1 MRRRIALILMVVVVA
16 IAAAPGSGAAPAAPG
31 QDDLVRL
38 NEIQVIGS
46 HNSYHLAATPEE
58 SALRRTF
65 IGEGEDRLLYQ
76 HDPLATQFSSQ
87 RVRQIELDVWVDTA
101 GGRYATP
108 LLRTATGQGPYDPVM
123 SEPGLKV
130 FHTQDVDYRS
140 TCLTLVACLQ
150 TVETWSAA
158 NPSHLPL
165 AILIEL
171 KDGPLELGDIDFV
184 DPEPFDAAALDS
196 VDAEIRSVFDEDH
209 LLTPDDVRGDHETL
223 EDAVL
228 TDGWP
233 TLGESRGKVMF
244 LMDNGG
250 GKRELY
256 RDGHPSLEGRVL
268 FTNGVPGEADAA
280 FVKENEAIG
289 NDRIAELVEAG
300 YVVRTRAE
308 VETLEARAN
317 DTTRR
322 DAALASGAQWV
333 STDYPVPDHGFGFT
347 TDYSAGIPGGTVAR
361 CNPVN
366 GPAGCVSADLE
377 PSVAPPGSGSS
388 TTTTVAPAG
397 RKPAPPATPVRARA
411 RFTG

>member
-1 MRRRIALILMVVVVA
+1 MRRRIALFLAVVAVA
-16 IAAAPGSGAAPAAPG
+16 IAAAPGSGAAPAAPD

-46 HNSYHLAATPEE
+46 HNSYHLAAPPEE

-65 IGEGEDRLLYQ
+65 IGVGEDRLLYQ
-76 HDPLATQFSSQ
+76 HDSLDTQFSSQ

-130 FHTQDVDYRS
+130 LHTQDVDYHS

-171 KDGPLELGDIDFV
+171 KDSPLDLGGIDFV

-209 LLTPDDVRGDHETL
+209 LLTPDDVRGDHDTL
-223 EDAVL
+223 EEAVL

-233 TLGESRGKVMF
+233 TLGEARGKVMF

-250 GKRELY
+250 DKRAVY
-256 RDGHPSLEGRVL
+256 RDGHPSLEDRVL
-268 FTNGVPGEADAA
+268 FTNGVPGDADAA
-280 FVKENEAIG
+280 FVKENEAIADA
-289 NDRIAELVEAG
+289 DRITELVEAG
-300 YVVRTRAE
+300 YVVRTRAD

-333 STDYPVPDHGFGFT
+333 STDYPVPDHGYGFT

-377 PSVAPPGSGSS
+377 AISAPPTS
-388 TTTTVAPAG
+388 TTTTTFPPG
-397 RKPAPPATPVRARA
+397 PRPAPPATPVRAPA